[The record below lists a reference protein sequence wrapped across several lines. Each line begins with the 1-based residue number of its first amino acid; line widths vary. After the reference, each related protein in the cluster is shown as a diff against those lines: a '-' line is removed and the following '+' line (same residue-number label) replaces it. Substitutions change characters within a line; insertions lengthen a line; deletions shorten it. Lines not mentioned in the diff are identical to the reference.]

1 MAQALIYP
9 TSQDFVQKTLG
20 AELLSGVTAS
30 ATLNNTTGIQNKR
43 GVMIIDRIDTNNVET
58 PSKREVV
65 IFSGTSG
72 STVTTLTRN
81 ADGSGTDQTHAVG
94 AIVEFGPDIMWAQA
108 VIDGLIAVVDPATGL
123 LDTTKVVDLTT
134 AQTLTTKTLTAPKIN
149 GGTGASLTLEQPI
162 SNLGSFTAPYVVNG
176 TFASL
181 PVFTGKVRQMA
192 GHLTPFVTLT
202 DASIMYLDFSVAN
215 KWLATIVPS
224 GSRTF
229 LATNATL
236 GDVGMLRVTY
246 ASTASLGLGLLN
258 SAASTSLVRWPAG
271 TLPTPTATV
280 GKGDMFGFVCVS
292 TTPGFDAF
300 TIGQNL

>member
-1 MAQALIYP
+1 MAQSLKYP
-9 TSQDFVQKTLG
+9 TSQNFVQKTLG
-20 AELLSGVTAS
+20 AQLLSGATAS
-30 ATLNNTTGIQNKR
+30 ATLNNTTGIQNKV
-43 GVMIIDRIDTNNVET
+43 GVMIVDRVDTNNVET
-58 PSKREVV
+58 PTKREVI

-81 ADGSGTDQTHAVG
+81 ADGSGTDQDHAVG

-108 VIDGLIAVVDPATGL
+108 VIDGLIQVIDPTTGL
-123 LDTTKVVDLTT
+123 LDTTKVVP
-134 AQTLTTKTLTAPKIN
+134 Q
-149 GGTGASLTLEQPI
+149 GGTGASLTLVSSI
-162 SNLGSFTAPYVVNG
+162 VNAPSVRGG

-181 PVFTGKVRQMA
+181 PVFSDQVRLNA
-192 GHLTPFVTLT
+192 GSLTPFVTLT
-202 DASIMYLDFSVAN
+202 DASIMYLDFSVTN

-236 GDVGMLRVTY
+236 GNVGMLRVTY
-246 ASTASLGLGLLN
+246 ASTASLALGLLN
-258 SAASTSLVRWPAG
+258 SAASISLVRWPAS

>member
-1 MAQALIYP
+1 MSQALRYP
-9 TSQDFVQKTLG
+9 TSQNFVQKTLG
-20 AELLSGVTAS
+20 AQLLSGVTAS
-30 ATLNNTTGIQNKR
+30 ATLNNITAIQNKP
-43 GVMIIDRIDTNNVET
+43 GVMIVDRVDTNDVET
-58 PSKREVV
+58 PPKREV
-65 IFSGTSG
+65 IQFESTSG
-72 STVTTLTRN
+72 STVVTLTRN
-81 ADGSGTDQTHAVG
+81 ADGSGTDQAHAVG
-94 AIVEFGPDIMWAQA
+94 SIVEFGPDILWAQS
-108 VIDGLIAVVDPATGL
+108 VIDGLTEVIAPATGL
-123 LDTTKVVDLTT
+123 LDKTKVVGQ
-134 AQTLTTKTLTAPKIN
+134 AS
-149 GGTGASLTLEQPI
+149 TGASLTLI
-162 SNLGSFTAPYVVNG
+162 NSTITAPYVVNG

-181 PVFTGKVRQMA
+181 PVFTGQVRQMA
-192 GHLTPFVTLT
+192 GSLTPFVTLT

-236 GDVGMLRVTY
+236 GNVGMLRVTY

-258 SAASTSLVRWPAG
+258 SAASISLVRWPAG

-292 TTPGFDAF
+292 ATPGFDAF